1 MREGTKR
8 RVRIF
13 GWIIAAGIVIG
24 TAYGGLIGYAGW
36 GQALIGGQ
44 VGAIHGIIIA
54 SSIGLLEIF
63 VVRTTIGRRIEQSP
77 LVLTILIKGL
87 IYSAVILAVEF
98 GDIGETI
105 VLGNVKDPGTTSA
118 FTPLSLAFSF
128 IIVFIIIFLLQ
139 ISRLIGGRTLC
150 NLVLGRYH
158 RPRKEDRFFLFV
170 DLVGSTHIA
179 EEIGPLSMHSLLNR
193 VFALIADP
201 VADRLGEIYQYVGDQ
216 IVVTWRIAAG
226 RRDARPL
233 ACFFAI
239 QSALADA
246 APQFKADFDVTPAV
260 RGALHA
266 GPVVAG
272 EVGVNRRSIVF
283 HGDVMNVCARIE
295 QIARDMG
302 SPFLASNEA
311 IRLLKGKKSY
321 HIHDHGPHTLRGRQT
336 PMQVFA
342 VSLK

>member
-8 RVRIF
+8 RMRMF
-13 GWIIAAGIVIG
+13 GWIIATGIVIG

-36 GQALIGGQ
+36 GLALIGSQ
-44 VGAIHGIIIA
+44 IGAIHGIIIA
-54 SSIGLLEIF
+54 SSIGLFEIF
-63 VVRTTIGRRIEQSP
+63 AVRTTIGRRIEQSP

-87 IYSAVILAVEF
+87 LYSTVILAVEF

-105 VLGNVKDPGTTSA
+105 VLGSVKDPETTSA

-128 IIVFIIIFLLQ
+128 IIIFIIIFLLQ
-139 ISRLIGGRTLC
+139 ISRLIGGPTLR

-158 RPRKEDRFFLFV
+158 RPRMEDRFFLFV
-170 DLVGSTHIA
+170 DLVGSTRIA
-179 EEIGPLSMHSLLNR
+179 EKIGPLSMHRLLNH

-216 IVVTWRIAAG
+216 IVITWKVAAG
-226 RRDARPL
+226 CRDARPL
-233 ACFFAI
+233 ACFFSI
-239 QSALADA
+239 ESMLADA
-246 APQFKADFDVTPAV
+246 APQFIADFDVIPTV

-295 QIARDMG
+295 QVAREMG
-302 SPFLASNEA
+302 SPFLASHEA
-311 IRLLKGKKSY
+311 LRLLEGKESY
-321 HIHDHGPHTLRGRQT
+321 YIHDHGPHMLRGRQT
-336 PMQVFA
+336 PVQVFA
-342 VSLK
+342 VSQ